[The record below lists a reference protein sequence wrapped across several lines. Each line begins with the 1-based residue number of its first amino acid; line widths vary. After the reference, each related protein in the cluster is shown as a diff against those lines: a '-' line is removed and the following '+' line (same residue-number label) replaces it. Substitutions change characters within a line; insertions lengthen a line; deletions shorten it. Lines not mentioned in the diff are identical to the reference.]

1 MPKIRKPQPKQGQH
15 IKSPSTSDIIS
26 ESHEYPV
33 FCLRFL
39 QQNYGIRDCQD
50 EDRIAFASKLEI
62 LSKMRWQEIYQAPRH
77 GLGSE
82 KIAQESIKVSLPN
95 FLTQETNL
103 IALRFSGRK
112 PMVGFREG
120 NIFRILWLDHDFSL
134 YDHG

>member
-1 MPKIRKPQPKQGQH
+1 MPKIRKPQPKQSQL
-15 IKSPSTSDIIS
+15 IKSLSISDVTS
-26 ESHEYPV
+26 ESQEYPV

-39 QQNYGIRDCQD
+39 QQSYSVRDCQD
-50 EDRIAFASKLEI
+50 DDRIAFANKLEI

-82 KIAQESIKVSLPN
+82 KIAQESIKVSLPI

-120 NIFRILWLDHDFSL
+120 HIFRILWLDHDFSL